1 LETRGELNT
10 SEQCE
15 TVRPQTVASSPAGS
29 TPARARGTER
39 SAARRAELIAIGRKL
54 FADTSYDALSMDDI
68 ARQAHVAKGLI
79 YYYFRSKRGY
89 YLAIVEDS
97 VADLVTLAAGGL
109 ELPAVDRVHRTIDGY
124 LRYAEHNQ
132 AAYRTIVSGGVGFDT
147 EVQAIRDGVREAIVA
162 TMAEGAYGRTAITPL
177 ARMGLL
183 SWVCG
188 VEGATLDWIARP
200 ELSRDRMRELLV
212 RTLGGALRAIEEMD
226 PAHPAPALARRDGW
240 PGARGPEDW
249 TTGVSRPGRA

>member
-1 LETRGELNT
+1 MKI
-10 SEQCE
+10 SEQRDAA
-15 TVRPQTVASSPAGS
+15 RP
-29 TPARARGTER
+29 RARGTER

-79 YYYFRSKRGY
+79 YYYFQSKRGY
-89 YLAIVEDS
+89 YLAIVQDS
-97 VADLVTLAAGGL
+97 VADLVTFAASGI
-109 ELPAVDRVHRTIDGY
+109 ELPARERVERTVDGY

-162 TMAEGAYGRTAITPL
+162 TIAEGAYGRREITPL

-183 SWVCG
+183 GWVCG
-188 VEGATLDWIARP
+188 VEGATLDWIDRP
-200 ELSRDRMRELLV
+200 GLSRGLMRELLV
-212 RTLGGALRAIEEMD
+212 KTLGGTMRAIEELD
-226 PAHPAPALARRDGW
+226 PACPAPRPARRDG
-240 PGARGPEDW
+240 
-249 TTGVSRPGRA
+249 